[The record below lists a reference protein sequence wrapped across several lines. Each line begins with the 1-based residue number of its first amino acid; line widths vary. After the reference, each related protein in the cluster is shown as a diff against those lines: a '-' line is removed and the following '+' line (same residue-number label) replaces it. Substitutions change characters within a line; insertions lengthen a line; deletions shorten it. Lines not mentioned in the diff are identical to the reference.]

1 MNAIPMDEFIRDLN
15 LEVVYPGDRDQILID
30 TSDLNRPGLQFAGF
44 FDYFAADRIQV
55 VGKVE
60 MTYLE
65 GLSSD
70 MRRERLRRYFQYE
83 IPCVVVSRGM
93 DPPPEM
99 VEEAIQYKRPILKS
113 NLDTTKFFNK
123 AINYLDAKL
132 APRITRHGGLVDVYG
147 VGIMLMGESGIG
159 KSETA
164 LELIKRGH
172 RLVADDVVDIKKI
185 SDDSLLGE
193 APETIRHFMEIRGIG
208 IIDIK
213 AMYGAGAVIDSKTID
228 MVIHLEAWDNKKEY
242 DRLGLIEEYT
252 SILDVRLPEL
262 ILPVRPG
269 RNLAI
274 IVEVAA
280 RNYRLKDMGY
290 NAAQELNNRISQQV

>member
-65 GLSSD
+65 GLSFD
-70 MRRERLRRYFQYE
+70 TRRERLRRYFQYE
-83 IPCVVVSRGM
+83 IPCVVISRGM

-99 VEEAIQYKRPILKS
+99 IEEAIRYKRPILKS
-113 NLDTTKFFNK
+113 KLDTTKFFNK

-172 RLVADDVVDIKKI
+172 RLVADDVVEIKKI

-228 MVIHLEAWDNKKEY
+228 MVIHLEAWDDNKEY
-242 DRLGLIEEYT
+242 DRLGLIVEYT
-252 SILDVRLPEL
+252 KILDVQLPEL

-280 RNYRLKDMGY
+280 RNYRLKGMGY
-290 NAAQELNNRISQQV
+290 NAAQELNKRISQL

>member
-1 MNAIPMDEFIRDLN
+1 MDEFIKDLN
-15 LEVVYPGDRDQILID
+15 LEVVYPGDSDHILIA

-83 IPCVVVSRGM
+83 IPCVVISRGM
-93 DPPPEM
+93 DPLPEM
-99 VEEAIQYKRPILKS
+99 VEEAVQYKRPILKS
-113 NLDTTKFFNK
+113 KLATTKFFSK
-123 AINYLDAKL
+123 AINYLDTKL

-172 RLVADDVVDIKKI
+172 RLVADDVVEIKKI

-193 APETIRHFMEIRGIG
+193 APESIRHFMEIRGIG

-228 MVIHLEAWDNKKEY
+228 MVIHLEAWDNNKEY

-280 RNYRLKDMGY
+280 RNYRLKGMGY
-290 NAAQELNNRISQQV
+290 NAAQELNRRISQL